1 MHDGKAL
8 QTGTSHNFGTN
19 FSEAFDIKFLD
30 RNGKWQYVHQT
41 SWGVSTRMI
50 GGLIMVHSDNNGLVM
65 PPKVAPVQVVI
76 VPIAHKEGVLEKATE
91 LQGRIQNVARVKVDV
106 SNKTPGWK
114 FNEYEMKGIPI
125 RLEVGPKDIEK
136 NQVVLVR
143 RDTKEKEFISMDQ
156 LEERIPSLLEEI
168 HNSLFNKAKVFRDEN
183 TYSVTN
189 FEEMKKVADEKQGF
203 IKAMW
208 CGELACEEK
217 LKEEVGVSSRCM
229 PLSKSN

>member
-1 MHDGKAL
+1 
-8 QTGTSHNFGTN
+8 
-19 FSEAFDIKFLD
+19 
-30 RNGKWQYVHQT
+30 
-41 SWGVSTRMI
+41 
-50 GGLIMVHSDNNGLVM
+50 
-65 PPKVAPVQVVI
+65 
-76 VPIAHKEGVLEKATE
+76 
-91 LQGRIQNVARVKVDV
+91 
-106 SNKTPGWK
+106 
-114 FNEYEMKGIPI
+114 
-125 RLEVGPKDIEK
+125 
-136 NQVVLVR
+136 
-143 RDTKEKEFISMDQ
+143 MDQ

-229 PLSKSN
+229 PFEQEQLADECICCGKEAKQMVYWGKAY